1 MSNSLLEYGELFKDL
16 GLTELSVE
24 DGDFKLCLKRKLQ
37 VGSSTGQMNLEN
49 VDPDE
54 KTVDLIESE
63 KKSGDTVKA
72 PLLGIFYGKVGE
84 KEALKIGDKIKK
96 GDVLCTIEAMKMM
109 NEVKASKDGTIA
121 EVLAK
126 EGDLVEYNQD
136 LFVIK

>member
-37 VGSSTGQMNLEN
+37 AGSSIGQMKLEN

-96 GDVLCTIEAMKMM
+96 GDVLCIIEAMKMM

>member
-1 MSNSLLEYGELFKDL
+1 MSNSLLEYSELFKNL

-24 DGDFKLCLKRKLQ
+24 EGDFKLCLKRKVQ
-37 VGSSTGQMNLEN
+37 VDPCERQMNLKV
-49 VDPDE
+49 VDSVE
-54 KTVDLIESE
+54 KTADLMKPE
-63 KKSGDTVKA
+63 KKSGDKVKA

-136 LFVIK
+136 LFIIE